1 MPLISGTVKDLL
13 ADRLSKGICLT
24 ISRAKELAKLEDW
37 FIAESKGIQS
47 NSKPE
52 LDLTTGEHSF
62 IEIRRKRRRDAELLA
77 KQEQGLRSKRKRNNE
92 AEEGQSVKRQK
103 RDDQPN
109 LSGQKRKLQDKDVR
123 LVKKEEKLDVH
134 GQKRKLDDE
143 AIHPAKKQKCEAA
156 RETLAPK
163 PARPVNAKLPAVSQ
177 AKALSRPLPRMAT
190 NYFDQMQ
197 RKGFKPIPAEPPR
210 IRIETYYPSGKKG
223 IKTRPERPTP
233 VKQQPSKGR
242 SQPSVKK
249 ELQKPY
255 FRAPTSK
262 YRPPPS
268 DEEIISIAAKS
279 NAKSSNSEPPAG
291 EPEKKISIS
300 TEAAFPAPVTRGVLF
315 TLYNPLSDFMD
326 HILQGLNDAQ
336 RSAVTS
342 PSDVLQ
348 ILAPPGS
355 GKTKTLTARVAYLI
369 QHAKYKPWDILC
381 LTFTIKSSREMKERL
396 SSLVGNG
403 IEAKLILGTFHSVCR
418 RYLVSYGHLVG
429 IRRGFGIADSSD
441 SLAMIKRIIKRMKL
455 DIEPQVA
462 RSRISS
468 SKSKGIGS
476 AALTTETAKNKSVNQ
491 QDFPLVFEEYEKQL
505 DQSNLL
511 DYDDL
516 LLRCVDLL
524 KQYPSCVSNVE
535 AVLIDEFQD
544 TNVVQFD
551 LMRLFAAYK
560 KRVTTVGDPDQS
572 IYGWRSAEV
581 KNLRRM
587 QQCYKD
593 SLVVHLK
600 ENYRSS
606 ATILLAAQDI
616 IEQDESRPNKTLSP
630 THCPGTAP
638 VLRRLPSS
646 EVEAS
651 WIVSE
656 IQRSMALTGDLLGYA
671 DIAILLRSAA
681 LSRRIESAMGR
692 AGIPYRMVGGQRF
705 FDRVEIRLLLD
716 YSRVVSQPS
725 NNDALARIVV
735 VPARGVGQTTVKS
748 LLEEAESS
756 KVALWSLIR
765 NAMTGH
771 TTTKTKINK
780 PAEKGLGLLINLI
793 LTARQKLV
801 SAVNPL
807 SPKDLLEHIIAKLR
821 FREYLEKAYEV
832 DHENRWANVEE
843 LLSQASDYSIFS
855 EKNLP
860 VMVDND
866 TLPIIEGTEQT
877 KGNIGEDALSKFLAN
892 VALAI
897 DLQKTDR
904 CDETQS
910 QSQVTISTIHAA
922 KGLEWPVV
930 FIPSAYEGSIPHSRA
945 EDTDEER
952 RLLYVAMTRAQALL
966 YISCPKKNSQREES
980 SLSKFLMPK
989 SLGCYLT
996 NKGPWFDYATID
1008 DISRI
1013 LRRPMPSEFKI
1024 AEGFAKV
1031 KNLNDDLWPLN
1042 GDEEQEEEISRWDK
1056 NHEDC

>member
-1 MPLISGTVKDLL
+1 
-13 ADRLSKGICLT
+13 
-24 ISRAKELAKLEDW
+24 
-37 FIAESKGIQS
+37 
-47 NSKPE
+47 
-52 LDLTTGEHSF
+52 
-62 IEIRRKRRRDAELLA
+62 
-77 KQEQGLRSKRKRNNE
+77 
-92 AEEGQSVKRQK
+92 
-103 RDDQPN
+103 
-109 LSGQKRKLQDKDVR
+109 
-123 LVKKEEKLDVH
+123 
-134 GQKRKLDDE
+134 
-143 AIHPAKKQKCEAA
+143 
-156 RETLAPK
+156 
-163 PARPVNAKLPAVSQ
+163 
-177 AKALSRPLPRMAT
+177 
-190 NYFDQMQ
+190 
-197 RKGFKPIPAEPPR
+197 
-210 IRIETYYPSGKKG
+210 
-223 IKTRPERPTP
+223 
-233 VKQQPSKGR
+233 
-242 SQPSVKK
+242 
-249 ELQKPY
+249 
-255 FRAPTSK
+255 
-262 YRPPPS
+262 
-268 DEEIISIAAKS
+268 
-279 NAKSSNSEPPAG
+279 
-291 EPEKKISIS
+291 
-300 TEAAFPAPVTRGVLF
+300 
-315 TLYNPLSDFMD
+315 
-326 HILQGLNDAQ
+326 
-336 RSAVTS
+336 
-342 PSDVLQ
+342 
-348 ILAPPGS
+348 
-355 GKTKTLTARVAYLI
+355 
-369 QHAKYKPWDILC
+369 
-381 LTFTIKSSREMKERL
+381 MKERL

-418 RYLVSYGHLVG
+418 RYLVSYGHLIG

-441 SLAMIKRIIKRMKL
+441 SLAIIKRIIKRMKL

-468 SKSKGIGS
+468 SKSKGIGY
-476 AALTTETAKNKSVNQ
+476 AALTARTAKNKSVNQ

-560 KRVTTVGDPDQS
+560 QRVTTVGDPDQS

-593 SLVVHLK
+593 SLVVHLE

-606 ATILLAAQDI
+606 ATILLAAQDV

-630 THCPGTAP
+630 THCPGTVP

-651 WIVSE
+651 WLVSE
-656 IQRSMALTGDLLGYA
+656 IQRSMALTGDLLNYA
-671 DIAILLRSAA
+671 DFAILLRSAA
-681 LSRRIESAMGR
+681 LSRQIESAMGR

-716 YSRVVSQPS
+716 YLRVVSQPS
-725 NNDALARIVV
+725 NNDALARVAV
-735 VPARGVGQTTVKS
+735 VPARGVGQATVKS

-756 KVALWSLIR
+756 KIALWSLIR

-771 TTTKTKINK
+771 TTTNTKINK

-807 SPKDLLEHIIAKLR
+807 SPKDLLEHIITKLR
-821 FREYLEKAYEV
+821 FREYLEKAYEI
-832 DHENRWANVEE
+832 DHESRWANVEE
-843 LLSQASDYSIFS
+843 LLSQASDYSIS
-855 EKNLP
+855 SDKDLP

-866 TLPIIEGTEQT
+866 TLPTIEGTEQA

-892 VALAI
+892 VALATE
-897 DLQKTDR
+897 LQKTDGS
-904 CDETQS
+904 DETQS

-996 NKGPWFDYATID
+996 NKGPGFDYATID
-1008 DISRI
+1008 DMSRI

-1024 AEGFAKV
+1024 AEGFGKA
-1031 KNLNDDLWPLN
+1031 KNLSDDLWPLN
-1042 GDEEQEEEISRWDK
+1042 GDEEEEEEISRGDK
-1056 NHEDC
+1056 NHEDRSGYIGQSFAKRRKVSAIDDHRSTSFQRSSNLVSISSVTVGSTTTMENASSFSYSAGSGFTSASIQMQIQNQSQHQTIVGTAQAARLKDQSKNAKAGERSSAIANQPKTGPRRKDTQGDLMSFWAPTKTNTRSTGPPPPLSPTLPLPHPPQIDKTVEASLSTSPPLPRARPVLSAIPQPLANHGLKPLTNIKPCIEVAEDPEQIEKPYRFLSSSPPPTSPPRDVLLGITASTALAPDPCVSSRRETVLNNMGVSGQRKTLGVRRDLGGWRRKEFAVPKRMDK

>member
-1 MPLISGTVKDLL
+1 M
-13 ADRLSKGICLT
+13 
-24 ISRAKELAKLEDW
+24 
-37 FIAESKGIQS
+37 
-47 NSKPE
+47 
-52 LDLTTGEHSF
+52 
-62 IEIRRKRRRDAELLA
+62 
-77 KQEQGLRSKRKRNNE
+77 
-92 AEEGQSVKRQK
+92 
-103 RDDQPN
+103 
-109 LSGQKRKLQDKDVR
+109 
-123 LVKKEEKLDVH
+123 
-134 GQKRKLDDE
+134 
-143 AIHPAKKQKCEAA
+143 
-156 RETLAPK
+156 
-163 PARPVNAKLPAVSQ
+163 
-177 AKALSRPLPRMAT
+177 
-190 NYFDQMQ
+190 
-197 RKGFKPIPAEPPR
+197 
-210 IRIETYYPSGKKG
+210 
-223 IKTRPERPTP
+223 
-233 VKQQPSKGR
+233 
-242 SQPSVKK
+242 
-249 ELQKPY
+249 
-255 FRAPTSK
+255 
-262 YRPPPS
+262 
-268 DEEIISIAAKS
+268 
-279 NAKSSNSEPPAG
+279 
-291 EPEKKISIS
+291 
-300 TEAAFPAPVTRGVLF
+300 
-315 TLYNPLSDFMD
+315 PLSDFMD
-326 HILQGLNDAQ
+326 HVLQGLNDAQ

-369 QHAKYKPWDILC
+369 QHAKYNPRDILC

-396 SSLVGNG
+396 SSLIGNG

-418 RYLVSYGHLVG
+418 RYLVSYGHLIG
-429 IRRGFGIADSSD
+429 IRKGFGIADSSD
-441 SLAMIKRIIKRMKL
+441 SLAIIKRIIKRMKL

-462 RSRISS
+462 QSRISS
-468 SKSKGIGS
+468 SKSKGIGY
-476 AALTTETAKNKSVNQ
+476 AGFTTGTTKNKSVNQ
-491 QDFPLVFEEYEKQL
+491 QDFSLVFDEYEKQL
-505 DQSNLL
+505 EQSNLF

-581 KNLRRM
+581 KNLQRM

-616 IEQDESRPNKTLSP
+616 IEQDDSRPNKSLSP
-630 THCPGTAP
+630 THCPGTVP

-646 EVEAS
+646 ETEAF
-651 WIVSE
+651 WLVSE
-656 IQRSMALTGDLLGYA
+656 IQRIMALTGDLLNYA
-671 DIAILLRSAA
+671 DFAILLRSAA
-681 LSRRIESAMGR
+681 LSRQIESAIGR

-705 FDRVEIRLLLD
+705 FDRVEIRILLD
-716 YSRVVSQPS
+716 YLRVVSQPS
-725 NNDALARIVV
+725 NNDALARVVV
-735 VPARGVGQTTVKS
+735 VPARGVGQTTIKS

-756 KVALWSLIR
+756 KIALWSLIR
-765 NAMTGH
+765 NAVTGH

-793 LTARQKLV
+793 LTAQQKLMG
-801 SAVNPL
+801 AVNPL

-821 FREYLEKAYEV
+821 FREYLKKAYEI

-843 LLSQASDYSIFS
+843 LLSQAADYSIFS
-855 EKNLP
+855 DKDHPMMVNDALP
-860 VMVDND
+860 M
-866 TLPIIEGTEQT
+866 IEGVKQS
-877 KGNIGEDALSKFLAN
+877 KGNTGEDALSKFLAN
-892 VALAI
+892 VALATE
-897 DLQKTDR
+897 LQKRDGS
-904 CDETQS
+904 DETQG
-910 QSQVTISTIHAA
+910 QSQITISTIHAA

-945 EDTDEER
+945 ENTDEER

-996 NKGPWFDYATID
+996 NKGPMFDYATIN

-1013 LRRPMPSEFKI
+1013 LRRPMPSEIKI

-1031 KNLNDDLWPLN
+1031 KNLKDDLWPLN
-1042 GDEEQEEEISRWDK
+1042 GDEKQEEEISRWDK
-1056 NHEDC
+1056 NLEGCSDYIGQSFPKKRKVSAIDDYRSSNFQRSSNVISISGVPVGSTTTMENASLFSYPASSGFTSASVQMQMQNQSQHQTVAGTAQVTRSKNQSKNTKAGDRSSATNNQQKTGPRRKDVQGDLMSFWAPTETNTRSAGPSPRPPSPTLPLPHPPQIDKPVETSLSTSPHLPLARPALAAIPQPLANHRLKPLINSKPSVEVAEDLEQIEKPYGFLSSSPPPASPPRDVLLKVTASTDLAPDTCVSSRRETVLSNMSVSGQRKTLGLRRNLGGWSRKEFAVPRRVEK

>member
-1 MPLISGTVKDLL
+1 
-13 ADRLSKGICLT
+13 
-24 ISRAKELAKLEDW
+24 
-37 FIAESKGIQS
+37 
-47 NSKPE
+47 
-52 LDLTTGEHSF
+52 
-62 IEIRRKRRRDAELLA
+62 
-77 KQEQGLRSKRKRNNE
+77 
-92 AEEGQSVKRQK
+92 
-103 RDDQPN
+103 
-109 LSGQKRKLQDKDVR
+109 
-123 LVKKEEKLDVH
+123 
-134 GQKRKLDDE
+134 
-143 AIHPAKKQKCEAA
+143 
-156 RETLAPK
+156 
-163 PARPVNAKLPAVSQ
+163 
-177 AKALSRPLPRMAT
+177 
-190 NYFDQMQ
+190 
-197 RKGFKPIPAEPPR
+197 
-210 IRIETYYPSGKKG
+210 
-223 IKTRPERPTP
+223 
-233 VKQQPSKGR
+233 
-242 SQPSVKK
+242 
-249 ELQKPY
+249 
-255 FRAPTSK
+255 
-262 YRPPPS
+262 
-268 DEEIISIAAKS
+268 
-279 NAKSSNSEPPAG
+279 
-291 EPEKKISIS
+291 
-300 TEAAFPAPVTRGVLF
+300 
-315 TLYNPLSDFMD
+315 MD

-369 QHAKYKPWDILC
+369 QHAKYKPWDIIC
-381 LTFTIKSSREMKERL
+381 LTFTIKSSKEMKERL

-403 IEAKLILGTFHSVCR
+403 IETKLILGTFHSVCR
-418 RYLVSYGHLVG
+418 RYLVSYGHLID

-441 SLAMIKRIIKRMKL
+441 SLAIIKRIIKRMRL

-468 SKSKGIGS
+468 SKSKGIGY
-476 AALTTETAKNKSVNQ
+476 AALTTGAAKNKSANQ
-491 QDFPLVFEEYEKQL
+491 QDFFLVFEEYEKQL
-505 DQSNLL
+505 EQSNLL

-581 KNLRRM
+581 KNLQRM

-593 SLVVHLK
+593 SLVIHLN

-606 ATILLAAQDI
+606 ATILLAAQDV

-630 THCPGTAP
+630 THCPGTVP

-651 WIVSE
+651 WLVSE
-656 IQRSMALTGDLLGYA
+656 IQRSMALTGDLLNYA
-671 DIAILLRSAA
+671 DFAILLRSAA
-681 LSRRIESAMGR
+681 LSRQIESAMGR

-716 YSRVVSQPS
+716 YLRVVSQPN
-725 NNDALARIVV
+725 NNDALARVVV
-735 VPARGVGQTTVKS
+735 VPARGVGQATVKS

-771 TTTKTKINK
+771 ATTKTKINK

-801 SAVNPL
+801 SVVNPL
-807 SPKDLLEHIIAKLR
+807 SPKDLLEHIITKLR
-821 FREYLEKAYEV
+821 FREYLEKAYEI

-843 LLSQASDYSIFS
+843 LLSQATDYSIS
-855 EKNLP
+855 SDKNLS
-860 VMVDND
+860 VTVDSD
-866 TLPIIEGTEQT
+866 TLPIIEGTEQA
-877 KGNIGEDALSKFLAN
+877 KGNIGEDALSKFLSN
-892 VALAI
+892 VALATE
-897 DLQKTDR
+897 LQKTDLSN
-904 CDETQS
+904 ETGNNF
-910 QSQVTISTIHAA
+910 QVTISTIHAA

-996 NKGPWFDYATID
+996 NKGPEFDYATIN

-1013 LRRPMPSEFKI
+1013 LRRQMPSEFKI
-1024 AEGFAKV
+1024 TEGFAKA

-1056 NHEDC
+1056 KREDCNERIGQPSAKRRRISANDNRRPPNIVSLSSMTVGSTTTMENASSFSYPSIGFTSASIQMQIQSQSHHQTIVGTAQAARLKDRSKIAIAGERFSAVANRPKTGPRRKDIQGDLMSFWAPTKINTHSTGPPPHAPSPTLPLPHPAQIDKTVETSLSTSPRLPCARSVLSAIPQPLVNHRLKPLINTKPCIEAEDPERIEKPYGFLSSSPPPNSPPRDVLLSITASTDPALDPCDSSRRETVLSNMGVSGQRKTLGVRRDLGGWIRKEFAVPRRVEK